1 MNNLPKDELRQQ
13 LNLETGKLTWH
24 ELQRYFARGV
34 VVEVSSELDLVKVA
48 EKFVLDDKKTIQ
60 AWMNNNFVTRATDE
74 TALQWNTTQPT
85 FWAIVAA
92 PWVLVQQ
99 INLQ

>member
-85 FWAIVAA
+85 F
-92 PWVLVQQ
+92 
-99 INLQ
+99 